1 MNENGDCPGFSGLY
15 EFCQLSC
22 GGSID
27 SSYVLLNG
35 DADIAVNWGG
45 GLHHAKKCEASGF
58 CYTNDIVLA
67 ILELLKYCA
76 RVLYIDVDVHH
87 GDGVEEAFFL
97 TNRVMTV
104 SFHQYGEDFFPGT
117 GNIDSVGEGPGKFYS
132 LNIPLKVGI
141 DDDNYHDLFSSIMD
155 EVMAKYKPEAVVL
168 QLGAD
173 SLAYDLLGR
182 LNLSIKGHGYC
193 VEKMMEYG
201 VPLMLLGGGGYTVQ
215 NVARC
220 WLY

>member
-1 MNENGDCPGFSGLY
+1 
-15 EFCQLSC
+15 
-22 GGSID
+22 
-27 SSYVLLNG
+27 
-35 DADIAVNWGG
+35 
-45 GLHHAKKCEASGF
+45 
-58 CYTNDIVLA
+58 
-67 ILELLKYCA
+67 
-76 RVLYIDVDVHH
+76 
-87 GDGVEEAFFL
+87 
-97 TNRVMTV
+97 
-104 SFHQYGEDFFPGT
+104 
-117 GNIDSVGEGPGKFYS
+117 
-132 LNIPLKVGI
+132 
-141 DDDNYHDLFSSIMD
+141 
-155 EVMAKYKPEAVVL
+155 MAKYKPEAVVL